1 MKIIDGDI
9 FRQYLLNRKSEIRQ
23 KFDADSL
30 SDDSY
35 IDSVS
40 TVTTKRALLAA
51 ADEIN
56 AALRELDSTEVE
68 VHQVPKGGAV
78 LLRINSNYDMTEFCE
93 YWDTIKDSFI
103 SADVQAVA
111 ISDAAYK
118 IDTYSNLDDMIAD
131 IENLLKYL
139 KDTKEAKDE
148 RTK

>member
-1 MKIIDGDI
+1 MKIFDGDI

-23 KFDADSL
+23 KFDADPI
-30 SDDSY
+30 SDESY

-56 AALRELDSTEVE
+56 AALKQLDRAEVE
-68 VHQVPKGGAV
+68 VHQVPKDGAV
-78 LLRINSNYDMTEFCE
+78 LLRINNNYNMTEFCE

-118 IDTYSNLDDMIAD
+118 IDTYSNLDDMITD

-139 KDTKEAKDE
+139 KDAKEAKDA
-148 RTK
+148 TKK

>member
-1 MKIIDGDI
+1 MKIFDGDI
-9 FRQYLLNRKSEIRQ
+9 FRQYLLNRKAEIRQ
-23 KFDADSL
+23 KFDSSI

-56 AALRELDSTEVE
+56 AALKQLDSAEVE
-68 VHQVPKGGAV
+68 VHQVPKDGVV
-78 LLRINSNYDMTEFCE
+78 LLRINNNYNMTEFCE
-93 YWDTIKDSFI
+93 YWDTIKDTFI

-139 KDTKEAKDE
+139 KGAKEAKDAAE
-148 RTK
+148 K

>member
-1 MKIIDGDI
+1 MKIFDGDV
-9 FRQYLLNRKSEIRQ
+9 FRQYLLNRKAEIKQ
-23 KFDADSL
+23 KFDATSI

-40 TVTTKRALLAA
+40 TVTIKRELLAA

-56 AALRELDSTEVE
+56 AALKQLDSTEVE

-78 LLRINSNYDMTEFCE
+78 LLRINNNYNMAEFCE

-118 IDTYSNLDDMIAD
+118 IDIYSNLDDMITD

-139 KDTKEAKDE
+139 KGAKEAKDA
-148 RTK
+148 T

>member
-1 MKIIDGDI
+1 MKIFDGDV
-9 FRQYLLNRKSEIRQ
+9 FRQYLINRKSEIRQ
-23 KFDADSL
+23 KFDAAPI

-56 AALRELDSTEVE
+56 AALKQLDDAEVE
-68 VHQVPKGGAV
+68 VHQVPKDGVV
-78 LLRINSNYDMTEFCE
+78 LLRINNNYNMAEFCE

-118 IDTYSNLDDMIAD
+118 IDTYSNLDDMIVD

-139 KDTKEAKDE
+139 KDAKETKDATEK
-148 RTK
+148 

>member
-1 MKIIDGDI
+1 VKIFDGDI

-23 KFDADSL
+23 KFDADPI
-30 SDDSY
+30 SDESY

-56 AALRELDSTEVE
+56 AALKQLDRAEVE
-68 VHQVPKGGAV
+68 VHQVPKDGAV
-78 LLRINSNYDMTEFCE
+78 LLRINNNYNMTEFCE

-118 IDTYSNLDDMIAD
+118 IDTYSNLDDMITD

-139 KDTKEAKDE
+139 KDAKEAKDA
-148 RTK
+148 TKK